1 MISRNLYMNIIIRVL
16 AIAALSVLL
25 GYVIFSARS
34 VRLSIICILAII
46 IVTSGLV
53 SYLNRTNRNIRFFF
67 DSVVDEDSSFTF
79 PVDNKSGIVRELHQ
93 SMNIFNMQLQ
103 TLKLEIRKQE
113 HYFSRILEHLATGI
127 ITYDDKGF
135 IHHANTSA
143 RRLLSTEALT
153 HLRQVER
160 VDAKLYRT
168 IINIKPQERKLVPIH
183 TNHEEVQL
191 LLKSTIYGTEDNKVT
206 ILSIQDIKH
215 ELDEKEVDSWMRLIR
230 VLMHEIMNSITPIT
244 SLSESLTRIF
254 RKGDAPITAGE
265 VSDKTISTALQGLNV
280 IVEQGKGLSAFVE
293 SYRKLTRI
301 PRPELKLFRVTDLF
315 DRVRILSDS
324 LEKGPGTMIFFDNA
338 EPGLEIYGDENLIS
352 LVLLNLIKN
361 AIEANEGNPACNI
374 RIGSRRG
381 INLNPE
387 ICVVDNG
394 PGISGEN
401 LEEIFIPFFTTKE
414 KGSGIGLTISKQI
427 MGAHGGSLKV
437 RSLPGIE
444 TIFCMSFQE

>member
-143 RRLLSTEALT
+143 RRLLSTE
-153 HLRQVER
+153 
-160 VDAKLYRT
+160 
-168 IINIKPQERKLVPIH
+168 
-183 TNHEEVQL
+183 
-191 LLKSTIYGTEDNKVT
+191 
-206 ILSIQDIKH
+206 
-215 ELDEKEVDSWMRLIR
+215 
-230 VLMHEIMNSITPIT
+230 
-244 SLSESLTRIF
+244 
-254 RKGDAPITAGE
+254 
-265 VSDKTISTALQGLNV
+265 
-280 IVEQGKGLSAFVE
+280 
-293 SYRKLTRI
+293 
-301 PRPELKLFRVTDLF
+301 
-315 DRVRILSDS
+315 
-324 LEKGPGTMIFFDNA
+324 
-338 EPGLEIYGDENLIS
+338 
-352 LVLLNLIKN
+352 
-361 AIEANEGNPACNI
+361 
-374 RIGSRRG
+374 
-381 INLNPE
+381 
-387 ICVVDNG
+387 
-394 PGISGEN
+394 
-401 LEEIFIPFFTTKE
+401 
-414 KGSGIGLTISKQI
+414 
-427 MGAHGGSLKV
+427 
-437 RSLPGIE
+437 
-444 TIFCMSFQE
+444 